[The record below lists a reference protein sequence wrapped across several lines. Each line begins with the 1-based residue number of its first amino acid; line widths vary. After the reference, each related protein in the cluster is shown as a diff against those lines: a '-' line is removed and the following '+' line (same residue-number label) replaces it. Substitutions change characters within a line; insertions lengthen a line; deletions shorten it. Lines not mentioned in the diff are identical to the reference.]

1 LTIIVLV
8 SFIIALGKNTPVF
21 PWLYHHVPTF
31 SLFQAPTRFSIWA
44 EVSLVL
50 LVGLGIEI
58 WHRPVG
64 RALYWTRLATAG
76 AFAISV
82 GAGLAWLLIG
92 DVSPTFIRA
101 TAITGFLGVVI
112 GILTLTAPESRLSK
126 ITRKITGVQKIWVM
140 AVVFFVML
148 DLLIAGWGLIPG
160 IEQEFYTNPAPNAE
174 EIRSQLFGRR
184 LYLLSQD
191 EYNLKFDRFMRF
203 DTFDPGEGWHNLR
216 AAMVPN
222 LYILDRIPSVN
233 NFDPLVPNRYARW
246 LQHLETFSLAEEFEE
261 VAYLLNLM
269 GVGMVE
275 VMDQNTAYG
284 VSFNSISGGTRVR
297 WVPCVE
303 YTRTGEESWDWIT
316 ENQQDFEIVVVLEGE
331 GPPSD
336 PDCTNFVGAGQI
348 FNISDNA
355 NRQVFR
361 VAADAPGWLVLSDVW
376 YPGWRA
382 YVDGVS
388 VSIYRANYLFR
399 AVQLSAGTHEVEI
412 VYRPT
417 SFWLG
422 SIVSLVTWIIL
433 IALWLVYRRRYGIF
447 FN

>member
-1 LTIIVLV
+1 
-8 SFIIALGKNTPVF
+8 
-21 PWLYHHVPTF
+21 
-31 SLFQAPTRFSIWA
+31 
-44 EVSLVL
+44 
-50 LVGLGIEI
+50 
-58 WHRPVG
+58 
-64 RALYWTRLATAG
+64 
-76 AFAISV
+76 
-82 GAGLAWLLIG
+82 
-92 DVSPTFIRA
+92 
-101 TAITGFLGVVI
+101 
-112 GILTLTAPESRLSK
+112 
-126 ITRKITGVQKIWVM
+126 
-140 AVVFFVML
+140 
-148 DLLIAGWGLIPG
+148 
-160 IEQEFYTNPAPNAE
+160 
-174 EIRSQLFGRR
+174 
-184 LYLLSQD
+184 
-191 EYNLKFDRFMRF
+191 
-203 DTFDPGEGWHNLR
+203 
-216 AAMVPN
+216 
-222 LYILDRIPSVN
+222 LDRIPSVN